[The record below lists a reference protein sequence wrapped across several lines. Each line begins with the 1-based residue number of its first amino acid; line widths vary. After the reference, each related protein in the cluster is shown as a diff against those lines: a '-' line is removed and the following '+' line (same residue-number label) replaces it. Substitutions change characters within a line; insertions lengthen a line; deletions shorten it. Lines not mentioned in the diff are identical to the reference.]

1 MEFGG
6 ALPFVMHNNEP
17 KMLSADAIS
26 EIRTA
31 NAQNKFLAGAPLG
44 PRRKA
49 YSTPQDVVAGQG
61 PNF

>member
-1 MEFGG
+1 
-6 ALPFVMHNNEP
+6 
-17 KMLSADAIS
+17 MLSADAIS